1 MTDNAYEFPMSQ
13 GRSMIELR
21 IQLRVDADTRIG
33 PGKISLLETVARV
46 GSISAAAREM
56 EMTYRRAWELIDHMN
71 KAFGRPLV
79 VGHTGSAG
87 GASLTELG
95 SDVVR
100 RFRLVEETAREAAA
114 SHLSALDAAI
124 VIPAIDAGSDAELD

>member
-1 MTDNAYEFPMSQ
+1 
-13 GRSMIELR
+13 MIEVR

-33 PGKISLLETVARV
+33 PGKISLLEAIARA

-71 KAFGRPLV
+71 KAFGQPLV

-87 GASLTELG
+87 GASLTTLG
-95 SDVVR
+95 SEVVR
-100 RFRLVEETAREAAA
+100 RYRLLEEQVGDVAAP
-114 SHLSALDAAI
+114 HLAALDAEI
-124 VIPAIDAGSDAELD
+124 VSPTANAGSSAELD

>member
-1 MTDNAYEFPMSQ
+1 
-13 GRSMIELR
+13 MIELR

-33 PGKISLLETVARV
+33 PGKISLLEAIARA
-46 GSISAAAREM
+46 GSISAAAREL

-71 KAFGRPLV
+71 KAFGQPLV

-100 RFRLVEETAREAAA
+100 RFRLVEELARESAA
-114 SHLSALDAAI
+114 SHIAVLDAAI
-124 VIPAIDAGSDAELD
+124 LTPGSVVASDADLEDDLD

>member
-1 MTDNAYEFPMSQ
+1 
-13 GRSMIELR
+13 MIELR

-33 PGKISLLETVARV
+33 PGKISLLEAIARA
-46 GSISAAAREM
+46 GSISAAAREL

-71 KAFGRPLV
+71 KAFGQPLV

-87 GASLTELG
+87 GASLTALG

-100 RFRLVEETAREAAA
+100 RFRLVEELARESAA
-114 SHLSALDAAI
+114 SHIAALDAAI
-124 VIPAIDAGSDAELD
+124 LTPGSVAASDADSQDDDLD

>member
-1 MTDNAYEFPMSQ
+1 
-13 GRSMIELR
+13 MIELR

-33 PGKISLLETVARV
+33 PGKISLLEAVARA

-71 KAFGRPLV
+71 KAFGQPLV
-79 VGHTGSAG
+79 VGHTGSTG
-87 GASLTELG
+87 GASLTDLG

-100 RFRLVEETAREAAA
+100 RFRLIEELAREVA
-114 SHLSALDAAI
+114 SPHVSALDSAI
-124 VIPAIDAGSDAELD
+124 VLPTTGARSDGDLD

>member
-1 MTDNAYEFPMSQ
+1 
-13 GRSMIELR
+13 MIELR
-21 IQLRVDADTRIG
+21 IQLRVEADTRIG
-33 PGKISLLETVARV
+33 PGKIALLEAIARA

-56 EMTYRRAWELIDHMN
+56 EMTYRRAWELVDHMN
-71 KAFGRPLV
+71 KAFGQPLV

-95 SDVVR
+95 SEVVR
-100 RFRLVEETAREAAA
+100 RYRLVEEMAKDVAA

-124 VIPAIDAGSDAELD
+124 MIPAADTGSDAELD